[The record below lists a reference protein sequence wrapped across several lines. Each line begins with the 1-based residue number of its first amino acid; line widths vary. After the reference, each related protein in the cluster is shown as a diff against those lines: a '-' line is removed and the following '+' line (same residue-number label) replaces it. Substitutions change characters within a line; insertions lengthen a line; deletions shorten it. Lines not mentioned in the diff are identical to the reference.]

1 MFLQE
6 ELILKSN
13 QEMQLYLK
21 FMRRPDITPAM
32 RLYIGGVALFN
43 SSEEQNQ
50 ELMQRYNISRSFVYH
65 LRKQLMLCGW
75 VIFGEESKTT
85 EFEKDELAEELHLLR
100 SILSLRL
107 EGRCSIIS
115 ISLLLKRQGLK
126 NSSVGYISEL
136 LKEAGGKLN
145 KIIEVESDIK
155 LAIVFA
161 SDEVFSSGCPLL
173 ITVDPVSS
181 AILHLE
187 LGEDRSGTTWAAHW
201 QELLDAGLH
210 PVLLTSDGGT
220 GLRSGRQSLE
230 GLKQV
235 NFQQDTFH
243 AIAHR
248 LGDTCRVLHKK
259 AWTAVKEEYKREKK
273 IASAKKESVV
283 EQRFALYEAAVS
295 ASKQAIK
302 LYDDYR
308 IYYRYMLEQLNIFDE
323 QGKLRG
329 RKINE
334 ANLYEA
340 IEVMGSLGH
349 LATNE
354 ELKTIKQL
362 LQDGLLNFQ
371 QQAATIVHQL
381 EQTCSSAAQ
390 RAVLKR
396 ICRAYHYLKRQRKSK
411 NGEKKAYFGKQ
422 QTQWL
427 LQAKACWEQT
437 PQQPWEYETF
447 QKYVYAQLARIIQSS
462 ALVET
467 INSIVRLYLNNSKNQ
482 ITQQHLN
489 LIMFYHNHRRY
500 VQGVR
505 KNQTPMELLTGQEQ
519 QQDWLDLLIEKVYC
533 PNASRGLQVA
543 HLDKVEELPII
554 EAPLRKRMG

>member
-6 ELILKSN
+6 ELILKSY
-13 QEMQLYLK
+13 QEKQLYLK

-43 SSEEQNQ
+43 SSEVQTQ

-65 LRKQLMLCGW
+65 LRKQLLLYGW
-75 VIFGEESKTT
+75 VIFGQESKST
-85 EFEKDELAEELHLLR
+85 EFVKDELKEELDLLR

-107 EGRCSIIS
+107 EGRCSITS

-126 NSSVGYISEL
+126 NSSVGYISGL
-136 LKEAGGKLN
+136 LKWAGGKLD
-145 KIIEVESDIK
+145 KVIEVESGMK
-155 LAIVFA
+155 LAVVFA
-161 SDEVFSSGCPLL
+161 SDEVFSSGRPLL

-187 LGEDRSGTTWAAHW
+187 LGKDRRGTTWAAHW

-220 GLRSGRQSLE
+220 GLRSGRESLE
-230 GLKQV
+230 GLEQV

-259 AWTAVKEEYKREKK
+259 AWAAVKEEYEREKK
-273 IASAKKESVV
+273 IASAKKECVV
-283 EQRFALYEAAVS
+283 EQRFLSYEAAVS

-308 IYYRYMLEQLNIFDE
+308 LYYRYMLEQLNIFDE
-323 QGKLRG
+323 QGKLRR
-329 RKINE
+329 RKTNQ
-334 ANLYEA
+334 ANLQEA
-340 IEVMGSLGH
+340 IEVMESLGH
-349 LATNE
+349 VATNE

-371 QQAATIVHQL
+371 QQAATIVHQI

-390 RAVLKR
+390 KATLKK

-427 LQAKACWEQT
+427 LQAKACWEKT
-437 PQQPWEYETF
+437 PQQSWDYETF

-505 KNQTPMELLTGQEQ
+505 KNKTPMELLTGQEQ

-533 PNASRGLQVA
+533 PNTTQGLQVA
-543 HLDKVEELPII
+543 HLDKVEKFPKI
-554 EAPLRKRMG
+554 EAPLLKRMG

>member
-6 ELILKSN
+6 ELILKSY
-13 QEMQLYLK
+13 QEKQLYLK
-21 FMRRPDITPAM
+21 FIRRPDITPAL

-43 SSEEQNQ
+43 SSELQTQ

-65 LRKQLMLCGW
+65 LRKQLLLYGGF
-75 VIFGEESKTT
+75 IFEQASKSSEFVKEE
-85 EFEKDELAEELHLLR
+85 LEEDLHLLR

-136 LKEAGGKLN
+136 LKAAGGKLD
-145 KIIEVESDIK
+145 KVIDVESGRR
-155 LAIVFA
+155 LAVVFA

-187 LGEDRSGTTWAAHW
+187 LGKDRRGMTWAAHW
-201 QELLDAGLH
+201 QELLDTGLH
-210 PVLLTSDGGT
+210 PVLLTSDAGT
-220 GLRSGRQSLE
+220 GLRSGRECLE

-235 NFQQDTFH
+235 NYQQDTFH
-243 AIAHR
+243 ALAHR

-259 AWTAVKEEYKREKK
+259 AWAAVKEEYEREKK

-283 EQRFALYEAAVS
+283 EQRFALYETAVN

-308 IYYRYMLEQLNIFDE
+308 LYYRYMLEQLNLFDE
-323 QGKLRG
+323 QGELRR
-329 RKINE
+329 RKTNE
-334 ANLYEA
+334 ANLHEA
-340 IEVMGSLGH
+340 IQVMETLGH
-349 LATNE
+349 LTTNQ
-354 ELKTIKQL
+354 ELKTVKQL

-371 QQAATIVHQL
+371 QQAANIVHQL

-390 RAVLKR
+390 RAALKK

-411 NGEKKAYFGKQ
+411 NADKKAYFRQ
-422 QTQWL
+422 QQNQWL

-437 PQQPWEYETF
+437 PQQSWDYETF
-447 QKYVYAQLARIIQSS
+447 QKYAYAQLARIIQSS

-519 QQDWLDLLIEKVYC
+519 KQDWLDLLIEKVYC
-533 PNASRGLQVA
+533 PNATKGLQVA
-543 HLDKVEELPII
+543 HLDKVEKLPKI
-554 EAPLRKRMG
+554 EVSLRKKMG